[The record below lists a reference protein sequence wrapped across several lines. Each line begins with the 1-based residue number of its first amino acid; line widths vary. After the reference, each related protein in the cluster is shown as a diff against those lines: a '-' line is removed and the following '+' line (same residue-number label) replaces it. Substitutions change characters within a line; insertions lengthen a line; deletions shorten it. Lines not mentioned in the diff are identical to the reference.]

1 MMKEILR
8 KINDSGVVNESEI
21 AEAANTTP
29 AMVQQAIAVL
39 QHKGY
44 LAAQTCSSHTSG
56 GDCCTGCHSHCVSAE
71 KTLKSFTVT
80 EKGQKYLQSP

>member
-1 MMKEILR
+1 MKEILR
-8 KINDSGVVNESEI
+8 LINQCGVVNESEI

-44 LAAQTCSSHTSG
+44 LAAPTCISHTSG
-56 GDCCTGCHSHCVSAE
+56 GDSCSGCRSHCTSAE
-71 KTLKSFTVT
+71 KTPKSFVVT
-80 EKGQKYLQSP
+80 EKGKKYLQSA